1 MPYISEALNAVLA
14 LIFVVTMVFVLLP
27 LILQITYYMVKGKF
41 RGENSTVI
49 FREDLPSFTIII
61 PIYNEKIE
69 TLLNVVKDL
78 VKQKYPKKLYEVII
92 VSDDE
97 PGVFE
102 NIRDRVLAAMC
113 SKLNINIVRRE
124 SRVGYKAGALN
135 FALKISNKDY
145 IIVLD
150 ADSRIN
156 ETYLLNIANTILKRK
171 CNVLMTRWEP
181 SNVECSLLSEAL
193 SYTKKFLVETLFRKR
208 YEILGYCSI
217 AGSGFII
224 SKDLLVRI
232 GGFCEKCLLEDVELG
247 LRLLSKG
254 YRVCFANDIHTF
266 LEVPSTY
273 YAYRLQQ
280 ERWAYGAAQLLR
292 ICWRRILRSEISGAR
307 KIENMLYLSQY
318 FSSLSIALLNIFI
331 PVFTVLFGK
340 SAVAMSFMYSFTFWI
355 VISLLYSILFL
366 KYMRKLL
373 SFTRALRILG
383 RTAGLTFML
392 APILAISSIKG
403 LANLPSKWHVTPKGY
418 YRVRGSEFAYEL
430 VFSII
435 IAAITLS
442 MLMVYRVSAVS
453 LWYLAQLVSITY
465 WANMLFRGKI

>member
-1 MPYISEALNAVLA
+1 MQYMSEALNAVLA
-14 LIFVVTMVFVLLP
+14 LILLIIMVFVLLP
-27 LILQITYYMVKGKF
+27 LILQITYYVVKGKF
-41 RGENSTVI
+41 RGKNSTVV
-49 FREDLPSFTIII
+49 FNKDMPSFTIII
-61 PIYNEKIE
+61 PIYNEKAE
-69 TLLNVVKDL
+69 TLLSIVEDL
-78 VKQKYPKKLYEVII
+78 VRQKYPKKLYEVII

-97 PGVFE
+97 PNVFE
-102 NIRDRVLAAMC
+102 NIRDRVLAVID

-124 SRVGYKAGALN
+124 SRKGYKAGALN

-145 IIVLD
+145 VIVLD

-156 ETYLLNIANTILKRK
+156 ETYLLNIADAILKRK

-208 YEILGYCSI
+208 YEILGYSGI
-217 AGSGFII
+217 AGSGFVIP
-224 SKDLLVRI
+224 KDLLVKI

-254 YRVCFANDIHTF
+254 YNVCFANDIYTL

-292 ICWRRILRSEISGAR
+292 MYWRRILRSKMGSAR
-307 KIENMLYLSQY
+307 KIENILYLSQY
-318 FSSLSIALLNIFI
+318 FSSLSIVLLNIII

-340 SAVAMSFMYSFTFWI
+340 SVIATSFIYSFMFLI
-355 VISLLYSILFL
+355 AVLLLYSILFL
-366 KYMRKLL
+366 KYMRGLL
-373 SFTRALRILG
+373 SFIRALRILG
-383 RTAGLTFML
+383 RSAGLTFML

-403 LANLPSKWHVTPKGY
+403 LANLPFKWHVTPKGY
-418 YRVRGSEFAYEL
+418 YRVRGFKFAYEL

-435 IAAITLS
+435 TTAITLY
-442 MLMVYRVSAVS
+442 MLMVYGLSAIS
-453 LWYLAQLVSITY
+453 LWYLAQLAAIIY

>member
-1 MPYISEALNAVLA
+1 MSEALNAVLA
-14 LIFVVTMVFVLLP
+14 LILLIIMVFVLLP
-27 LILQITYYMVKGKF
+27 LILQITYYVVKGKF
-41 RGENSTVI
+41 RGKNSTVVSNKDI
-49 FREDLPSFTIII
+49 PSFTIII
-61 PIYNEKIE
+61 PIYNEKAE
-69 TLLNVVKDL
+69 TLLSIVEDL
-78 VKQKYPKKLYEVII
+78 VRQKYPKKLYEVII

-97 PGVFE
+97 PNVFE
-102 NIRDRVLAAMC
+102 NIRDHVLAVTD

-124 SRVGYKAGALN
+124 SRKGYKAGALN

-145 IIVLD
+145 VIVLD

-156 ETYLLNIANTILKRK
+156 ETYLLSIADAILKRK

-208 YEILGYCSI
+208 YEILGYCGI
-217 AGSGFII
+217 AGSGFVIP
-224 SKDLLVRI
+224 KDLLVKI

-254 YRVCFANDIHTF
+254 YNVCFANDIHTL

-292 ICWRRILRSEISGAR
+292 MYWRRILRSKMGSIR
-307 KIENMLYLSQY
+307 KIENILYLSQY
-318 FSSLSIALLNIFI
+318 FSSLSIVLLNIII
-331 PVFTVLFGK
+331 PVFTILFGK
-340 SAVAMSFMYSFTFWI
+340 SVIAISFIYPFMFLIAV
-355 VISLLYSILFL
+355 SLLYSILFL
-366 KYMRKLL
+366 KYMRGLL
-373 SFTRALRILG
+373 SFIRALRILG

-403 LANLPSKWHVTPKGY
+403 LANLPFKWHVTPKGY
-418 YRVRGSEFAYEL
+418 YKVRGFKFTYEL

-435 IAAITLS
+435 TTAITLY
-442 MLMVYRVSAVS
+442 MLMVYGLSAIS
-453 LWYLAQLVSITY
+453 LWYLAQLAAIIY

>member
-1 MPYISEALNAVLA
+1 MSEALNAVLA
-14 LIFVVTMVFVLLP
+14 LILVITMVFVLLP
-27 LILQITYYMVKGKF
+27 LILQITYYVVKGKF
-41 RGENSTVI
+41 RGKNSIAV
-49 FREDLPSFTIII
+49 FNKDMPSFTIII
-61 PIYNEKIE
+61 PIYNEKAEI
-69 TLLNVVKDL
+69 LLSIVEDL
-78 VKQKYPKKLYEVII
+78 VRQKYPKKLYEVII

-97 PGVFE
+97 PNVFE
-102 NIRDRVLAAMC
+102 NIRDRVLAVAG

-124 SRVGYKAGALN
+124 SRKGYKAGALN

-145 IIVLD
+145 VIVLD

-156 ETYLLNIANTILKRK
+156 ETYLLSIADAILKRK

-208 YEILGYCSI
+208 YEILGYSGI
-217 AGSGFII
+217 AGSGFVIP
-224 SKDLLVRI
+224 KDLLVKI

-254 YRVCFANDIHTF
+254 YNVCFANDIHTL

-292 ICWRRILRSEISGAR
+292 TYWGRILRSKMGSVR
-307 KIENMLYLSQY
+307 KIENILYLSQY
-318 FSSLSIALLNIFI
+318 FSSLSIVLLNIII

-340 SAVAMSFMYSFTFWI
+340 SAIAISFIYPFMFWI
-355 VISLLYSILFL
+355 IVSLLYSILFL
-366 KYMRKLL
+366 KYMRGLL
-373 SFTRALRILG
+373 SFIRALRVLG

-403 LANLPSKWHVTPKGY
+403 LANLPFKWRVTPKGY
-418 YRVRGSEFAYEL
+418 YRVRGFKFTYEL

-435 IAAITLS
+435 TAAITLY
-442 MLMVYRVSAVS
+442 MLMVYGLSAIS
-453 LWYLAQLVSITY
+453 LWYLAQLASIIY